1 MWKKL
6 STLQVINTRLRQ
18 ILYIILLVFLFVLV
32 GNSFEADS
40 DTDKGLFGL
49 LFSDWDT
56 RRDKVMRSNKDTGSD
71 AHMFDNFD

>member
-6 STLQVINTRLRQ
+6 LTLQVINTRLRQ
-18 ILYIILLVFLFVLV
+18 ILYSILLVLLFELV
-32 GNSFEADS
+32 GNSFESDS
-40 DTDKGLFGL
+40 DTDKGFFGFL
-49 LFSDWDT
+49 ISDT